1 MPSTSTNPE
10 AHPPVGIPQ
19 TLLVQLG
26 LATLAA
32 PQLLAVQQRP
42 GAVDTHVP
50 LAEHAAVPVG
60 QEQVPAGPLQVSP
73 AMPVM
78 RWQSEEA
85 QQVAL
90 LMQVLLPGQS

>member
-1 MPSTSTNPE
+1 
-10 AHPPVGIPQ
+10 
-19 TLLVQLG
+19 VQLG

-42 GAVDTHVP
+42 GAVDTQVP
-50 LAEHAAVPVG
+50 LVGQAAVPAE

-73 AMPVM
+73 VMPVM

-90 LMQVLLPGQS
+90 LIQLLLPGQS